1 MPPVRKITNKL
12 GRRVNR
18 LLSED
23 WERKLHKIEKAIPI
37 NNTKVRVL
45 IGPSFAIYPPS
56 YTMDKSL
63 AIALKLKGAEIIPIY
78 CDGVQDVECNF
89 VGGDWTKQAS
99 FEKNC
104 SNCRKKSERLWRIN
118 SEKTLRFSSY
128 LSDQDINHITDIVS
142 ALSFEETLGFNLN
155 GIAYGRMAKDILVNN
170 YLVATP
176 SLVDNHKYLL
186 KIHLNNLL
194 RVSLIYERILDEKKP
209 DRVVSNDSYYGMW
222 ALLEHHCKTREIP
235 FYSHWPA
242 TRNRVAFA
250 YNDAAMNLDLKA
262 SWENFLKKTLSKEDE
277 EKVEKWLVGER
288 GYVIDTTKLGGHEQ
302 NDPILGEIDLDKP
315 TIVLAA
321 NVIWDLAALD
331 KQIIFNDM
339 IEWIA
344 ETIDWFASNNNVQL
358 VIKPH
363 PAETA
368 PKIPRTNEN
377 VAKALNERGVI
388 FPKNVFLLK
397 PDTNV
402 TLNTLLT
409 DYDVR
414 CVLVHSTTVGFEC
427 PARKIPV
434 ITSARSPYRG
444 FGFTIDPQNKY
455 EYFLYLSE
463 QLSERAKL
471 VSDEQQILAK
481 KFIKFY
487 QFHYYSNIGLFSG
500 NPPDISDD
508 FMSVL
513 DDNDGAFT
521 YVVNSIIQGLPING
535 EDRWLPET

>member
-1 MPPVRKITNKL
+1 MLPIKKIINSLGWRVNLLLKKDWENKL
-12 GRRVNR
+12 YRFEQSISN
-18 LLSED
+18 
-23 WERKLHKIEKAIPI
+23 KKIS
-37 NNTKVRVL
+37 NLRVL

-56 YTMDKSL
+56 YAIDKSL
-63 AIALKLKGAEIIPIY
+63 TLALKLKGVEIIPIY
-78 CDGVQDVECNF
+78 CDSVQDIECNF
-89 VGGDWTKQAS
+89 IGGDWTKQNS

-104 SNCRKKSERLWRIN
+104 KNCRTTSEKLWRIN
-118 SEKTLRFSSY
+118 SEKALRFSSY
-128 LSDQDINHITDIVS
+128 LSGDDINHITEIVS
-142 ALSFEETLGFNLN
+142 ELSFEEALCFNLN

-176 SLVDNHKYLL
+176 SLIDNHNYLL
-186 KIHLNNLL
+186 KVHLSNLL

-222 ALLEHHCKTREIP
+222 ALLEHHCKMRSIP

-242 TRNRVAFA
+242 TMNRVAFA
-250 YNDAAMNLDLKA
+250 HNDAAMNLDLKA
-262 SWENFLKKTLSKEDE
+262 SWEKFLKKPLSNENE
-277 EKVEKWLVGER
+277 QKVERWLVGER
-288 GYVIDTTKLGGHEQ
+288 GYVIDTTKLGGYEQ
-302 NDPILGEIDLDKP
+302 SDPILSEVDLDKP

-339 IEWIA
+339 IEWIV
-344 ETIDWFASNNNVQL
+344 ETIEWFASNDNAQL

-377 VAKALNERGVI
+377 VAKALKARGVI

-402 TLNTLLT
+402 TLNTLLA
-409 DYDVR
+409 DSDVR

-434 ITSARSPYRG
+434 ITTARSPYRG
-444 FGFTIDPQNKY
+444 FGFTIDPQNKD
-455 EYFLYLSE
+455 EYFLHLSE
-463 QLSERAKL
+463 QISDRARS
-471 VSDEQQILAK
+471 VSDEQQTLAK

-487 QFHYYSNIGLFSG
+487 QFHYYSDTGLFSG
-500 NPPDISDD
+500 NPPKISDD

-513 DDNDGAFT
+513 GDNDSAFT
-521 YVVNSIIQGLPING
+521 YVVNAIMEGLPING
-535 EDRWLPET
+535 EDLLYR